1 MIAYTFYE
9 LDYRVRRYAELLVKQ
24 DNRVDV
30 IALRRDGEP
39 CNGIFKGVNVFRVQ
53 RRNYNEKG
61 QLSYFFKI
69 CYFFIKGTLVLL
81 KNHIRY
87 RYRVIHIHN
96 VPDYLVFMA
105 LIPKLMGARIIL
117 DIHDILPEFYCQKFN
132 KSMDTFLAKLL
143 LRVERV
149 SVKFADHIIVANDIW
164 REKIITRNE
173 LSPDKCTTLLNYP
186 NMKFFNQQIPRS
198 ANETFKII
206 YPGTI
211 SHLHGLDIAI
221 RALSIAKKEIPK
233 ILLDIYTRA
242 NNLKYYD
249 YLKELINQLGLNDN
263 VKFYDPV
270 PVEELNKI
278 YGDADIGIVPKREGV
293 FAGEAFSTKIL
304 EYMAAGIP
312 IIASKTRIDE
322 YYFDDSL
329 IMFFK
334 PEDYQD
340 LADCIVSL
348 YRNQERRRSLIK
360 KGKEYIAKNNWELK
374 CRGYDNIIERLTE

>member
-1 MIAYTFYE
+1 
-9 LDYRVRRYAELLVKQ
+9 
-24 DNRVDV
+24 
-30 IALRRDGEP
+30 
-39 CNGIFKGVNVFRVQ
+39 
-53 RRNYNEKG
+53 
-61 QLSYFFKI
+61 
-69 CYFFIKGTLVLL
+69 
-81 KNHIRY
+81 
-87 RYRVIHIHN
+87 
-96 VPDYLVFMA
+96 MA

-132 KSMDTFLAKLL
+132 KSMDTLLAKLL
-143 LRVERV
+143 LWVERV
-149 SVKFADHIIVANDIW
+149 SVKFSDHIIVANDIW

-186 NMKFFNQQIPRS
+186 NMKFFNQQTPRP
-198 ANETFKII
+198 ANEIFKII

-221 RALSIAKKEIPK
+221 RALAIAKKEIPK

-242 NNLKYYD
+242 NNLNYYD

-278 YGDADIGIVPKREGV
+278 YNNADIGIVPKRGGV

-322 YYFDDSL
+322 YYFNDSL

-340 LADCIVSL
+340 LANCIVSL
-348 YRNQERRRSLIK
+348 YRNPEKRRSLIK